1 MKFTNILRKW
11 QKVAFAVFKYFFLE
25 FHVSKS
31 NTKCTVLEASWVP
44 PWEENLGKLCKY
56 DVIYKI
62 FLICT
67 VLLVITRGDKFG
79 KICKFYISDLHF
91 DQCRGL
97 SRTKYQ
103 TGEVW
108 ITCFFSSCWPEA
120 QKPKTLWVATFHAQ
134 KLSRRSA
141 RKSSSQQ
148 AQKGRNSRSRHS
160 HKVRNHF
167 LLFSS
172 KNLKYSQIFLIWN
185 NSGPRKWEQRYSFFQ
200 FLNFQ
205 FT

>member
-1 MKFTNILRKW
+1 MT
-11 QKVAFAVFKYFFLE
+11 KVAFAVFKYLFLE

-108 ITCFFSSCWPEA
+108 ITCFFFIVLTRGTKTQNSLGSNFPRAKTFQTKRAKEFFTTS
-120 QKPKTLWVATFHAQ
+120 PKRA
-134 KLSRRSA
+134 
-141 RKSSSQQ
+141 
-148 AQKGRNSRSRHS
+148 
-160 HKVRNHF
+160 
-167 LLFSS
+167 
-172 KNLKYSQIFLIWN
+172 
-185 NSGPRKWEQRYSFFQ
+185 
-200 FLNFQ
+200 
-205 FT
+205 

>member
-1 MKFTNILRKW
+1 MKFTKILRKW

-44 PWEENLGKLCKY
+44 PWEENLAKLCKY

-67 VLLVITRGDKFG
+67 VLLVIIRGDKFG

-108 ITCFFSSCWPEA
+108 ITCFFSLCWPEA
-120 QKPKTLWVATFHAQ
+120 QKPKTFWVATFHAQ
-134 KLSRRSA
+134 KLSRQSA
-141 RKSSSQQ
+141 QKSSSQQ

-160 HKVRNHF
+160 HKVRNHCSWSKEKHIFF
-167 LLFSS
+167 LQ
-172 KNLKYSQIFLIWN
+172 KIFFNVFL
-185 NSGPRKWEQRYSFFQ
+185 GPVRWER
-200 FLNFQ
+200 
-205 FT
+205 